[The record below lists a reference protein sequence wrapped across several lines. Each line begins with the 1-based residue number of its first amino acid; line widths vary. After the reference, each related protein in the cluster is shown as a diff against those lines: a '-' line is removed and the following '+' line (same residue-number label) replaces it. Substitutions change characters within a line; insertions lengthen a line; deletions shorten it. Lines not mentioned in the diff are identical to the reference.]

1 MNSSCQ
7 ILSTYFN
14 AKKYRENTW
23 TYQKTENQWKSC
35 PSGSSNIFQY
45 ISSKHRIP
53 IAMVIFCLPIHQA
66 LPNSDGAVGSP
77 GGWEGWCSIGK
88 WFEFSKDCQDSW
100 NLSSAGFEFLDHFF
114 SQPVSQLHW
123 TCFPNL
129 CSLAT
134 KNASSRVP
142 LWWLCGARAKANAL
156 RKYGVQMSVLSLCYW
171 LTLSLWNFEI
181 ELESILSKSHY
192 DSLCNVVGHPEA
204 HCLLQE
210 TQCVG

>member
-66 LPNSDGAVGSP
+66 LSNSDGAVGSP

-114 SQPVSQLHW
+114 LNLFLNCTEPAFQTCAAWPRKMPLLESHCGGSVAHVQRPMPSESMECKWVFSPCVTDLHW
-123 TCFPNL
+123 AYETLKLSWKVFFQNL
-129 CSLAT
+129 IT
-134 KNASSRVP
+134 
-142 LWWLCGARAKANAL
+142 
-156 RKYGVQMSVLSLCYW
+156 
-171 LTLSLWNFEI
+171 I
-181 ELESILSKSHY
+181 HY
-192 DSLCNVVGHPEA
+192 VM
-204 HCLLQE
+204 
-210 TQCVG
+210 